1 MDFHRFTCLLS
12 SPAAADDCLRNQG
25 HVLSIFSGSD
35 GNDLV
40 KFESFSSSRR
50 ESFSKTANKYVWC
63 IEADRQNLN
72 IAEFKWGDVNN
83 KCKYLCTLIEPGRG
97 AAAPKFDGS
106 KNIQP
111 DRIIGFSRKN
121 RDEGGSITTQ
131 TISSQK
137 LGSGYSI
144 SGAALVPIQVN
155 ELDLR
160 EFMSDEGTV
169 QIDRLSNNFDAFARF
184 LKEEKREVVSG
195 GELTVTLPANSSVAR
210 ALGTN
215 KYDKYSAS
223 DFVRATTSFTSLVRL
238 NNGSPTLL
246 YFCGITPEK
255 GANMPAF
262 SSLVSESQI
271 TIKVT
276 PTTNSSFPFPT
287 SEPIHLKEEGIHSL
301 GTVKLDGSISYAS
314 TKLEVAVSNVVVG
327 TFDVSSFAPKN

>member
-1 MDFHRFTCLLS
+1 MRFWTSIALTCLLS

-40 KFESFSSSRR
+40 KFSFESRR

-184 LKEEKREVVSG
+184 LKEEKTG
-195 GELTVTLPANSSVAR
+195 
-210 ALGTN
+210 
-215 KYDKYSAS
+215 D
-223 DFVRATTSFTSLVRL
+223 
-238 NNGSPTLL
+238 
-246 YFCGITPEK
+246 CIWW
-255 GANMPAF
+255 
-262 SSLVSESQI
+262 
-271 TIKVT
+271 
-276 PTTNSSFPFPT
+276 
-287 SEPIHLKEEGIHSL
+287 
-301 GTVKLDGSISYAS
+301 
-314 TKLEVAVSNVVVG
+314 
-327 TFDVSSFAPKN
+327 